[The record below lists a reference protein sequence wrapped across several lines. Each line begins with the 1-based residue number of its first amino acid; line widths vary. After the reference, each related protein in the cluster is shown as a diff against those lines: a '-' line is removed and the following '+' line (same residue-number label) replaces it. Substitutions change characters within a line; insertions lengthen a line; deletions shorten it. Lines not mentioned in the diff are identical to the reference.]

1 MAVPFVKLSPLV
13 RAIQAVNDNLR
24 QQAQALFKKWFV
36 DNPDAILW
44 KEGTFSN
51 LIEQTIS
58 GDWGKDSPS
67 GNNTENSSTSETTTT
82 NTITVKEDV
91 TGATIVVDGVNVDT
105 SDTSTQTEA
114 AQDTGNTE
122 DKKTIIKVGEGADV
136 DLTVRDSNLTT
147 GGNFV
152 RNARPLEKNS
162 GLSMYFQNLNRNKR
176 GVAINLKT
184 EDGKKLFSELV
195 KSADVLLENNR
206 PGVMGRLGFSYEECK
221 KLNPRLVYAS
231 ISGFGQYGPNANR
244 PGYDLIGQAMG
255 GSMSITGWPG
265 SEPTRAGMAIGD
277 LFGGLNAGFAICA
290 SLYNREKT
298 GVGNHIDV
306 ALVDSIFSGMEAKMM
321 QYVYTG
327 VSPVKTGNKYITS
340 APYDSFKAK
349 DDYFVIASGT
359 DKHFEKL
366 SAAMGM
372 PELAQDPLY
381 CDTESRKKN
390 ADSLKEI
397 IEKWTADKTVSEVCK
412 IIDEAGIPV
421 APIYNCEQAA
431 NDKNIVEVRE
441 MLVKVP
447 APVKHPDAPKE
458 LTVIGN
464 PLKME
469 EAPCVYYKAAP
480 DLGENNEEIFESL
493 GFTKE
498 QLEAFRAEGVIN

>member
-1 MAVPFVKLSPLV
+1 MT
-13 RAIQAVNDNLR
+13 R
-24 QQAQALFKKWFV
+24 QLLKGIRVLDFTDFLAGPYCGMYLA
-36 DNPDAILW
+36 DM
-44 KEGTFSN
+44 
-51 LIEQTIS
+51 
-58 GDWGKDSPS
+58 
-67 GNNTENSSTSETTTT
+67 
-82 NTITVKEDV
+82 
-91 TGATIVVDGVNVDT
+91 
-105 SDTSTQTEA
+105 
-114 AQDTGNTE
+114 
-122 DKKTIIKVGEGADV
+122 GADV
-136 DLTVRDSNLTT
+136 IKVENLTT

-321 QYVYTG
+321 QYPRLRRAVHCGLHPGRLYLHRRRHHVTVNNIWG
-327 VSPVKTGNKYITS
+327 YHIFPFLAKSLPSRGLFVHFLGRFCNSHRFARISPPG
-340 APYDSFKAK
+340 
-349 DDYFVIASGT
+349 
-359 DKHFEKL
+359 
-366 SAAMGM
+366 
-372 PELAQDPLY
+372 
-381 CDTESRKKN
+381 RK
-390 ADSLKEI
+390 
-397 IEKWTADKTVSEVCK
+397 
-412 IIDEAGIPV
+412 IP
-421 APIYNCEQAA
+421 PF
-431 NDKNIVEVRE
+431 R
-441 MLVKVP
+441 
-447 APVKHPDAPKE
+447 
-458 LTVIGN
+458 G
-464 PLKME
+464 
-469 EAPCVYYKAAP
+469 YYGGRK
-480 DLGENNEEIFESL
+480 
-493 GFTKE
+493 
-498 QLEAFRAEGVIN
+498 